1 MSTSAS
7 AVPAALAGERQR
19 YTLEAPSQNSEVDEP
34 ATAFSG
40 IKINQNTIEYRI
52 GPALANETS
61 EGFWVMW
68 GSQNVYAK
76 FVRTGGTESDWG
88 SSPGA
93 LGDRFLLTSTR
104 TWHISNSSNAASK
117 TIIGYFELYL
127 DSTGGSPVHTTST
140 STWTATVNSSN

>member
-19 YTLEAPSQNSEVDEP
+19 YTLEAPSQSSEVDEP
-34 ATAFSG
+34 ATAYSG
-40 IKINQNTIEYRI
+40 IEINQNTIEYRI
-52 GPALANETS
+52 GPGVSDRTS

-88 SSPGA
+88 TSPGP
-93 LGDRFLLTSTR
+93 LSNRFLLTSTR
-104 TWHISNSSNAASK
+104 IWHISNSSTAAAK
-117 TIIGYFELYL
+117 TITGYFELYL
-127 DSTGGSPVHTTST
+127 TSTGGSPVHTTSS
-140 STWTATVNSSN
+140 STWTATVNSGA